1 MAKTAQ
7 TEIPGGPKEGGFPAF
22 RTETYPS
29 QILWLV
35 LAFGVLYVVM
45 ARVALPRIAAILET
59 RRTTVSNDIEAA
71 SQMKAETDAAIA
83 AYEKALME
91 AKGRAQTIAAENR
104 DRLAA
109 EMDAKRKSL
118 EAELATKLAD
128 AEKTI
133 AASKQAAM
141 ANVAQIAGDATEAIV
156 KQVSGESVPRASVD
170 AAVAKA
176 V

>member
-7 TEIPGGPKEGGFPAF
+7 TEIPGGPKEAGFPAF
-22 RTETYPS
+22 RTDTYPS

-35 LAFGVLYVVM
+35 LAFGALYVVM

-59 RRTTVSNDIEAA
+59 RRATVTNDIEAA
-71 SQMKAETDAAIA
+71 GQLKAETDAAIA

-104 DRLAA
+104 DRLGA
-109 EMDAKRKSL
+109 EMDAKRKAL
-118 EAELATKLAD
+118 EADLAEKLTE

-133 AASKQAAM
+133 GASKQAAM

-156 KQVSGESVPRASVD
+156 KQVSGESVPRASID

>member
-1 MAKTAQ
+1 
-7 TEIPGGPKEGGFPAF
+7 
-22 RTETYPS
+22 
-29 QILWLV
+29 
-35 LAFGVLYVVM
+35 
-45 ARVALPRIAAILET
+45 VA
-59 RRTTVSNDIEAA
+59 NDIEAA
-71 SQMKAETDAAIA
+71 SQLKAETDAAIA

-104 DRLAA
+104 DRLGAQ
-109 EMDAKRKSL
+109 MDAKRKAL
-118 EAELATKLAD
+118 EADLAAKLAE

-133 AASKQAAM
+133 GASKQAAM

-156 KQVSGESVPRASVD
+156 KQVSGESVPRASID